1 MKKTLVSKNLFAVNL
16 CSCMD
21 EATIDSKIAEMKKI
35 DYERIGERMFVEFL
49 FCSYAGGG
57 VDKYV
62 ELVKKAVAADRAI
75 ILECW
80 DVEAA
85 KAALEVC
92 KDTKPILD
100 GCTAENWEAM
110 NGAGQGHA

>member
-1 MKKTLVSKNLFAVNL
+1 MKKV
-16 CSCMD
+16 
-21 EATIDSKIAEMKKI
+21 

-49 FCSYAGGG
+49 FCSYVGNG

-85 KAALEVC
+85 KAAL
-92 KDTKPILD
+92 KSARTPSPSW
-100 GCTAENWEAM
+100 TARPWRT
-110 NGAGQGHA
+110 GRL